1 MKVQEKQ
8 NLHRLMW
15 LANVQQFFQ
24 DKPVSIL
31 WEHYTT
37 WINNRDNFE
46 TLYRE
51 FPLKR
56 LCEFN
61 KSSIELV
68 DITGILIT
76 FHYGPYRLLPKLLVQ
91 MGYHVTL
98 LVSGAVLERELNYYR
113 SELEDAGLLQDQLEC
128 IDANQANSLRHI
140 LRAFKNKRL
149 VLMFLDADE
158 GVGKEEE
165 GIGEHKLAVPFG
177 SHFFYWRTNIFK
189 LACRFEIPVHCTYMK
204 RANNPV
210 QWKITPFMNIMDTSY
225 GSSEELMMRA
235 FSALQMAFHQMMNQG
250 WIYWENWAFIHQY
263 NGQAAIDKKGITA
276 KGSWLAPF
284 EYNRKK
290 YLFDV
295 KNRQFFEVASCFTDS

>member
-1 MKVQEKQ
+1 
-8 NLHRLMW
+8 MW

-56 LCEFN
+56 LCELN
-61 KSSIELV
+61 KSGIERV

-91 MGYHVTL
+91 MGYQVTL

-128 IDANQANSLRHI
+128 IDANQANSLRNI
-140 LRAFKNKRL
+140 LRAIKNKRL

-158 GVGKEEE
+158 GVGKAEE

-210 QWKITPFMNIMDTSY
+210 QWKITPFMNIMDTAY
-225 GSSEELMMRA
+225 GSSEELMIRA

>member
-24 DKPVSIL
+24 DKSVSIL
-31 WEHYTT
+31 WEHYAT

-51 FPLKR
+51 FPLKK
-56 LCEFN
+56 LCELD
-61 KSSIELV
+61 KSGIERV

-91 MGYHVTL
+91 KGYQVSL
-98 LVSGAVLERELNYYR
+98 LVSGAVLEREIEHYR
-113 SELEDAGLLQDQLEC
+113 SELEDAELLQDQLEC

-140 LRAFKNKRL
+140 LQAIKNKRL
-149 VLMFLDADE
+149 VLLFLDADE
-158 GVGKEEE
+158 GVGKPEE

-189 LACRFEIPVHCTYMK
+189 LACRFGIPVHCTFMK
-204 RANNPV
+204 RANNFV
-210 QWKITPFMNIMDTSY
+210 QWQITPFINIMETAD
-225 GSSEELMMRA
+225 GPAEELMMRA
-235 FSALQMAFHQMMNQG
+235 FSALQMAFQQMMQQG

-263 NGQAAIDKKGITA
+263 NGQAAIDKRGITA

>member
-1 MKVQEKQ
+1 
-8 NLHRLMW
+8 MW

-56 LCEFN
+56 LRQLN
-61 KSSIELV
+61 KAGVERAE
-68 DITGILIT
+68 ITGILLT

-91 MGYHVTL
+91 MGYQVTL

-113 SELEDAGLLQDQLEC
+113 SELEDAGMLQNQLEC
-128 IDANQANSLRHI
+128 IDANEANSLRHI
-140 LRAFKNKRL
+140 LRAIKHKRL
-149 VLMFLDADE
+149 VLMFMDADE
-158 GVGKEEE
+158 GVGKEKE
-165 GIGEHKLAVPFG
+165 GIGRQKLAVPFG

-189 LACRFEIPVHCTYMK
+189 LACRFQIPVLCSFMSRKNT
-204 RANNPV
+204 AL
-210 QWKITPFMNIMDTSY
+210 QWEMAPFLRIMDMGQSTV
-225 GSSEELMMRA
+225 EEGMMYA
-235 FSALQMAFHQMMNQG
+235 FSNLQMAFQQMMNQG
-250 WIYWENWAFIHQY
+250 WIYWENWAFIHQF
-263 NGQAAIDKKGITA
+263 NGSTAIDKRGITA

-295 KNRQFFEVASCFTDS
+295 KNRQFFEVAFCYTDS

>member
-1 MKVQEKQ
+1 
-8 NLHRLMW
+8 MW
-15 LANVQQFFQ
+15 LANVQQFFE

-56 LCEFN
+56 LCELN
-61 KSSIELV
+61 TAGIERI

-91 MGYHVTL
+91 MGYQVTL
-98 LVSGAVLERELNYYR
+98 LVSGAVLEREIEHYR
-113 SELEDAGLLQDQLEC
+113 LELEDAGMLQDQLEC

-140 LRAFKNKRL
+140 LRAIKNKRL
-149 VLMFLDADE
+149 VLLFLDADE
-158 GVGKEEE
+158 GVGKEEV

-189 LACRFEIPVHCTYMK
+189 LACRFGIPVHCTFMK
-204 RANNPV
+204 RANSPV
-210 QWKITPFMNIMDTSY
+210 QWKITPFMNIMDTAY

>member
-8 NLHRLMW
+8 NLRRLMW
-15 LANVQQFFQ
+15 IANVQQFFQ
-24 DKPVSIL
+24 DKPVTIL

-37 WINNRDNFE
+37 WISNRDKFE
-46 TLYRE
+46 KLYRE

-56 LCEFN
+56 LCQLN
-61 KSSIELV
+61 KAGI
-68 DITGILIT
+68 DRTDMNGILIT

-91 MGYHVTL
+91 MGYEVTL
-98 LVSGAVLERELNYYR
+98 LVSGAVLQRELNYYR

-140 LRAFKNKRL
+140 LRAIQNKRL
-149 VLMFLDADE
+149 VLLFLDADE
-158 GVGKEEE
+158 GTGKAEE

-189 LACRFEIPVHCTYMK
+189 LAYRFGIPVHCTFMK
-204 RANNPV
+204 RANTPV
-210 QWKITPFMNIMDTSY
+210 QWEITPFINIMNTANVP
-225 GSSEELMMRA
+225 SEELMMRA
-235 FSALQMAFHQMMNQG
+235 FAALQMAFHQMMQQG

>member
-1 MKVQEKQ
+1 
-8 NLHRLMW
+8 MW

-24 DKPVSIL
+24 DKSVSIL

-37 WINNRDNFE
+37 WINNRGNFE

-68 DITGILIT
+68 NISGILIT

-91 MGYHVTL
+91 MGYEVTL
-98 LVSGAVLERELNYYR
+98 LASGAVLERELNYYR
-113 SELEDAGLLQDQLEC
+113 SELEDAGLLQNQLEC
-128 IDANQANSLRHI
+128 IDANQANSLRRI
-140 LRAFKNKRL
+140 LRAIKNKRL

-158 GVGKEEE
+158 GGGKEKE
-165 GIGEHKLAVPFG
+165 GIGEDKLAVPFG

-189 LACRFEIPVHCTYMK
+189 LACRFGISVHCTFMK
-204 RANNPV
+204 RANNAV
-210 QWKITPFMNIMDTSY
+210 QWQIAPFMNIMDTEE
-225 GSSEELMMRA
+225 GPAAELMMRA
-235 FSALQMAFHQMMNQG
+235 FSALQMAFHQMMQQG

-263 NGQAAIDKKGITA
+263 NGQGAIDKKGITA

-295 KNRQFFEVASCFTDS
+295 KNRQFFEESSCFTDS

>member
-1 MKVQEKQ
+1 
-8 NLHRLMW
+8 MW

-51 FPLKR
+51 FPLKS
-56 LCEFN
+56 LGQLN
-61 KSSIELV
+61 KASVERAE
-68 DITGILIT
+68 ITGILLT

-91 MGYHVTL
+91 MGYQVTL
-98 LVSGAVLERELNYYR
+98 LVSGAVLERELNYYQ
-113 SELEDAGLLQDQLEC
+113 SELEDAGMLQNQLEC
-128 IDANQANSLRHI
+128 IDANEANSLRHI
-140 LRAFKNKRL
+140 LRAIQHKRL
-149 VLMFLDADE
+149 VLIFMDADE
-158 GVGKEEE
+158 GVGKEKE
-165 GIGEHKLAVPFG
+165 GIGGQKLAVPFG

-189 LACRFEIPVHCTYMK
+189 LACRFQIPVLCSFMSRKNT
-204 RANNPV
+204 AL
-210 QWKITPFMNIMDTSY
+210 QWEMAPFLRIMDMGQSTV
-225 GSSEELMMRA
+225 EEGMMYA
-235 FSALQMAFHQMMNQG
+235 FSNLQMAFQQMMNQG
-250 WIYWENWAFIHQY
+250 WIYWENWAFIHQS
-263 NGQAAIDKKGITA
+263 NGSTAIDKRGITA

-295 KNRQFFEVASCFTDS
+295 KNRQFFEVAFCFTDS

>member
-1 MKVQEKQ
+1 MNVQEKQ

-56 LCEFN
+56 LRKLN
-61 KSSIELV
+61 KAGVERAE
-68 DITGILIT
+68 ITGILLT

-91 MGYHVTL
+91 MGYQVTL

-113 SELEDAGLLQDQLEC
+113 SELEDAGMLQNQLEC
-128 IDANQANSLRHI
+128 IDANEANSLRHI
-140 LRAFKNKRL
+140 LRAIQHKRL
-149 VLMFLDADE
+149 VLMFMDADE
-158 GVGKEEE
+158 GVGKEKK
-165 GIGEHKLAVPFG
+165 GIGGQKLAVPFG

-189 LACRFEIPVHCTYMK
+189 LACRFGIPVYCTFMK
-204 RANNPV
+204 RANNAV
-210 QWKITPFMNIMDTSY
+210 QWQIAPFITIMDTAK
-225 GSSEELMMRA
+225 GQGEELMMGA
-235 FSALQMAFHQMMNQG
+235 FSALQMAFHQMMQQG

-263 NGQAAIDKKGITA
+263 NGQDALGKKGITA

-295 KNRQFFEVASCFTDS
+295 KNRQFFEVAFCFTDS